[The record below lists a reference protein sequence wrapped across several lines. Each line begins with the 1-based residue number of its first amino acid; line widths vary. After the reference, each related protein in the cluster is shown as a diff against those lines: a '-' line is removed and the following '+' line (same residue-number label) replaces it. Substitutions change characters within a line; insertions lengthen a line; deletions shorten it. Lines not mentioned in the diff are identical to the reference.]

1 MQSFLLRSI
10 EIYNNVLNYLKIIE
24 LKFQKCYNKNIGNV
38 KNM

>member
-10 EIYNNVLNYLKIIE
+10 EIYNNVINYSKIIE
-24 LKFQKCYNKNIGNV
+24 LKYQKCYNRNTGNV